1 MLSHFYAH
9 PLRQGLDG
17 PSYLIMFT
25 VLWRLSMTSRPG
37 VLGDVSESS
46 DVVDWFCRN
55 QSDGCNIN

>member
-55 QSDGCNIN
+55 Q